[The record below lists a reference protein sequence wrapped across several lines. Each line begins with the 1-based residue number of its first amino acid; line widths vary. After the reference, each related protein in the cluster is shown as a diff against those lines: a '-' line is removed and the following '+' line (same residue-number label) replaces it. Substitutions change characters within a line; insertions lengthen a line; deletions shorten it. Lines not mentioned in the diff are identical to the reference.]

1 MQVELN
7 YWALF
12 GAGLLG
18 LFVGLSEL
26 LNRYKSFERIFSNI
40 YSGLYMLI
48 NFLAS
53 VTTYIIIK
61 KYDINTGG
69 LGKHEIG
76 LSIIAGIGAMA
87 FLRSSFFTYKDSN
100 EKTIEVGPAALL
112 TVFLKAAERQF
123 DQILAEKNIKSVSI
137 IMSGINFLSASKD
150 LPLIILASMRVL
162 NNEEQKLLSEEIL
175 NLVNDS
181 TSTTEAKNIALGA
194 ILLKY
199 TGLELLTEAVNSL
212 KQIYNSKTKQSLEQ
226 INKIQAILRKQTI

>member
-1 MQVELN
+1 MSEKLN
-7 YWALF
+7 FIALF
-12 GAGLLG
+12 GGGFLG

-26 LNRYKSFERIFSNI
+26 LNRYKSFEKIFINI
-40 YSGLYMLI
+40 YSWLYMLI
-48 NFLAS
+48 NFFAS
-53 VTTYIIIK
+53 ITAYIVIK
-61 KYDINTGG
+61 KYEIN
-69 LGKHEIG
+69 LGALSKHEIG
-76 LSIIAGIGAMA
+76 LSIAAGLGAMA

-123 DQILAEKNIKSVSI
+123 DQILAEKNIKEVSV
-137 IMSGINFLSASKD
+137 IMTGINFLSASKD

-162 NNEEQKLLSEEIL
+162 NSEEQKLLSEEVL

-212 KQIYNSKTKQSLEQ
+212 KLIYNSKTKSSLDQ
-226 INKIQAILRKQTI
+226 INKTQAILRKIK